1 MCREISV
8 FEVEERGIAFSRAH
22 MFSDVMTPC
31 HFRKDTHESE
41 KINLFAFS
49 LVVWHGN
56 VEKEA
61 LSSGVFEIE
70 AMHLFVRVDNSRSMP
85 PLNNPRT

>member
-1 MCREISV
+1 
-8 FEVEERGIAFSRAH
+8 

-49 LVVWHGN
+49 LVAWHGN

-70 AMHLFVRVDNSRSMP
+70 AMHLFVRVDNSRSIP
-85 PLNNPRT
+85 PLNSPRT